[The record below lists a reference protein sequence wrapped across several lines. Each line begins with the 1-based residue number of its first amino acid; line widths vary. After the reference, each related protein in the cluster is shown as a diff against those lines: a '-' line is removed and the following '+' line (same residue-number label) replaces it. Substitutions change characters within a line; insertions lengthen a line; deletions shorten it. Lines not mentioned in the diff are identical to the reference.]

1 MPDRNFPN
9 RSIQRGQKLRLKSWH
24 DEYLKWI
31 CGFANAQGGKLIIGV
46 DDSGN
51 AVGVANAKKLLEDI
65 PNKVVS
71 LLGIVANVNLVR
83 RHGHDTVEVD
93 VAPSNVPISLRGV
106 YHYPLTAPP
115 SATATRLSR
124 KIDMDTTIDQTI
136 EELRE
141 AAATLEQGGL
151 PERFAAG
158 HGIQSRRFRF
168 EWQDE
173 VLSLDFDLPCA
184 RLLSD
189 EETQR
194 EEGAEAAA
202 ACRMGMLLLAARR
215 DGTLL
220 QEGEATLSATCGD

>member
-1 MPDRNFPN
+1 MNAGAALLVQHGNGLFAGN
-9 RSIQRGQKLRLKSWH
+9 LR
-24 DEYLKWI
+24 YL
-31 CGFANAQGGKLIIGV
+31 AAY
-46 DDSGN
+46 
-51 AVGVANAKKLLEDI
+51 
-65 PNKVVS
+65 
-71 LLGIVANVNLVR
+71 IVR
-83 RHGHDTVEVD
+83 Q
-93 VAPSNVPISLRGV
+93 
-106 YHYPLTAPP
+106 PLTGNKAAASQARIAAFAQDVKTWRSFPVG
-115 SATATRLSR
+115 
-124 KIDMDTTIDQTI
+124 DMDTTIDQTI

-202 ACRMGMLLLAARR
+202 ACRMGMLLFAARR

-220 QEGEATLSATCGD
+220 QEGEATLSATCGDYRPSYEIRDAEGEVLDSGGDWSPLAARLEAANAGASAAEATAIIWP